1 MIIMSAESL
10 DELERICCSY
20 RNFRACIFCEDSV
33 RALAIQETLLAAW
46 DRTNH
51 DRYFGGGLAV
61 RFLGT
66 NSVVRILERQDLRSM
81 QLYSC
86 HLTIVDH
93 EVRITEELERML
105 NEITVQYDTRPASY
119 CSELDND
126 LEWTIYFENGSK
138 IKAIP
143 KVPDFG
149 DIIPSAEI
157 LDFIGGL
164 SG

>member
-1 MIIMSAESL
+1 MITMSAESL
-10 DELERICCSY
+10 DELERICRSN
-20 RNFRACIFCEDSV
+20 RNFRACIYCEDSL
-33 RALAIQETLLAAW
+33 RALAIQNALLAAW
-46 DRTNH
+46 DETNH
-51 DRYFGGGLAV
+51 ERYFGGGLAV

-86 HLTIVDH
+86 HLAIVDC
-93 EVRITEELERML
+93 EACITEDLERML
-105 NEITVQYDTRPASY
+105 NEITVQYDPRPASH
-119 CSELDND
+119 CVEFDND

-138 IKAIP
+138 IKSIP